1 MYTVCLNG
9 TCNKIYTHAILCH
22 TSPIEKKRKHN
33 TLKKVISVSI
43 ALFFFAPLQAQ
54 PTRSKEQQEIQQ
66 TVVNMFQAL
75 SDRDSIALTY
85 YCTPDVSLYEYGQ
98 VWNMDTL
105 IRKAITMNQ
114 SADYKRTNTFEFI
127 NTESCKTS
135 AWVTYRLNSVITK
148 DSTKTTIQWLETVI
162 LAKQKKQW
170 KVSHLHSTMIK
181 RS

>member
-22 TSPIEKKRKHN
+22 TSPIDKKRKHN

-43 ALFFFAPLQAQ
+43 ALFFFAHLQAQ

-114 SADYKRTNTFEFI
+114 SADFKRTNTFEFI
-127 NTESCKTS
+127 RTEYHRSA
-135 AWVTYRLNSVITK
+135 AWVTYRLHSVVIK
-148 DSTKTTIQWLETVI
+148 DGIKTDIQWLETLV
-162 LAKQKKQW
+162 LARQKKQW
-170 KVSHLHSTMIK
+170 KVRHLHSTLIK
-181 RS
+181 KS